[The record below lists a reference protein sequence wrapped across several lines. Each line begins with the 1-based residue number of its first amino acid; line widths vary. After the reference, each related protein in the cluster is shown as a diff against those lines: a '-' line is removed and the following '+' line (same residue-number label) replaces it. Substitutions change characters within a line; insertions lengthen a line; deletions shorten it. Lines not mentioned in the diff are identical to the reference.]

1 MVCGS
6 CASFSTFVVRDHS
19 DRVYENRKEDARKV
33 VIFAAYVLEECG
45 GQLPRVHDVAAL
57 AGWEHED
64 ADMAQVAVGHWWYTF
79 STMNEGE
86 RKQRVAESAPDEATK
101 KALRDLA
108 QCKVRDHGNRDVEGD
123 SRRVRILAT
132 YVRKN
137 GLPTFRAS
145 AALAGWEHEGAD
157 VAQVEVYQWWYSFSR
172 RNGGER
178 KKRVAASARDEET
191 QEALQYLAQCEKRDK
206 ENARC
211 DVEGD
216 SRRVRIF
223 AKYVL
228 EEFDGQLPRQGD
240 VAELAGWEHEGADLA
255 RVQVGQWWN
264 NFSGR
269 NGGERKKRV
278 ETLARL
284 ARDEETQ
291 KALRYLAQCD
301 KRDSKRLKRRRN

>member
-1 MVCGS
+1 
-6 CASFSTFVVRDHS
+6 
-19 DRVYENRKEDARKV
+19 
-33 VIFAAYVLEECG
+33 
-45 GQLPRVHDVAAL
+45 
-57 AGWEHED
+57 
-64 ADMAQVAVGHWWYTF
+64 
-79 STMNEGE
+79 
-86 RKQRVAESAPDEATK
+86 
-101 KALRDLA
+101 
-108 QCKVRDHGNRDVEGD
+108 
-123 SRRVRILAT
+123 
-132 YVRKN
+132 
-137 GLPTFRAS
+137 
-145 AALAGWEHEGAD
+145 
-157 VAQVEVYQWWYSFSR
+157 
-172 RNGGER
+172 
-178 KKRVAASARDEET
+178 
-191 QEALQYLAQCEKRDK
+191 LAQCEKRDK